1 MPRSVRR
8 APLFAGAVALLLA
21 AACQP
26 SGGAPP
32 AGAKP
37 APGAPTAA
45 SQPAPRTVKIAASR
59 GLVSMPVWNLTQV
72 APRYGLNVEIVF
84 LLTYAEQ
91 QQAVVTGQTDVGTSG
106 VNNPAILLSND
117 LRNARVIA
125 GQVWGG
131 QNLVMRKG
139 VDVNAWRDLE
149 GKRIGTAP
157 GTWARVLFFI
167 AARQHGVDLSR
178 INLLDITAAGTTE
191 LQALQRGELDGF
203 VLFSPTMDRAV
214 VDGYGYYPPNVD
226 IGDVDFGDANGIIIA
241 NTQFLNDQET
251 ATNFMRAWVE
261 SIDQMRTDEEAFVA
275 IGTQVTGVDA
285 AVAREAYRHFR
296 FGYNI
301 DEKAI
306 VAAARL
312 GPEFG
317 FANADYSGQVP
328 DLLDYDPLM
337 RATGKDRAALS
348 TPVR

>member
-1 MPRSVRR
+1 MPRR
-8 APLFAGAVALLLA
+8 ASLFGLVCGLLLLV
-21 AACQP
+21 ACQP
-26 SGGAPP
+26 SGGAPAAP
-32 AGAKP
+32 AGSP
-37 APGAPTAA
+37 AAAGGPTAA
-45 SQPAPRTVKIAASR
+45 AKPGLRNVKLAASR

-72 APRYGLNVEIVF
+72 APKYGLNVEIVF

-106 VNNPAILLSND
+106 VNNPAIMLAND
-117 LRNARVIA
+117 LHNARVIA

-139 VDVNAWRDLE
+139 VDLNAWSDLQ

-167 AARQHGVDLSR
+167 AARQHGVDLNR
-178 INLLDITAAGTTE
+178 VNLLDITAAGTTE
-191 LQALQRGELDGF
+191 LQALQRGDLDGF

-214 VDGYGYYPPNVD
+214 VDGYGYYPPCCD
-226 IGDVDFGDANGIIIA
+226 IGDVDFGDANSIIIA
-241 NTQFLNDQET
+241 NTQFLNDQDV
-251 ATNFMRAWVE
+251 ATNFLKAYVE
-261 SIDQMRTDEEAFVA
+261 SIDQMRNDEDAFVA

-285 AVAREAYRHFR
+285 AVAREAYRHMR

-317 FANADYSGQVP
+317 FANADYSGQVA
-328 DLLDYDPLM
+328 DLLDYGPLM
-337 RATGKDRAALS
+337 QATGKDRAALS
-348 TPVR
+348 TAVR